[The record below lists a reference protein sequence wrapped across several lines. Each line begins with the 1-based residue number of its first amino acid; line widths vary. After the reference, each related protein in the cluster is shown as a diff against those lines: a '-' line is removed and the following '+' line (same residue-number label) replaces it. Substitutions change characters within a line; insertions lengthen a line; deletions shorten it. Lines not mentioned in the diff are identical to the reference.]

1 MRQRDPSKE
10 EPRIYHVFQGKDCW
24 PLCFFSGP
32 TWFGPL
38 HIMSRKP
45 APGQGGSNP
54 AVVPHDLVGEPGAQ
68 ESKLLLPFWAGAIS
82 KFIPF
87 LP

>member
-1 MRQRDPSKE
+1 MCSRERIVGLSASSLDPPGLVPCISR
-10 EPRIYHVFQGKDCW
+10 PGNLPQG
-24 PLCFFSGP
+24 
-32 TWFGPL
+32 
-38 HIMSRKP
+38 R
-45 APGQGGSNP
+45 GGSNP